1 MNSILVWSSF
11 LQHVTWVYQLGDGGI
26 LASFSA
32 TRGRSFPASFSSWYV
47 WCTYVYTLRIQMNE
61 MPPGQSIYIHID
73 MCSYVGTIIR
83 MHLQWPPAYN
93 PSYTS
98 QKFTKHTHI
107 YIYRT
112 YTDVCIYIYVNI
124 LMCVHIYI
132 WYTCSH
138 TYIYIHPHSYIY
150 IYTHVQTYSMCK
162 YTYVYIYTCHP
173 QISWCFA
180 SPCPGAGLVSLLAT
194 SGGFGS
200 APSGKWC
207 RGHGDLDDLRLINTI
222 WLCKTLL
229 FGIYQ
234 LTLGGPYPN

>member
-1 MNSILVWSSF
+1 
-11 LQHVTWVYQLGDGGI
+11 
-26 LASFSA
+26 
-32 TRGRSFPASFSSWYV
+32 
-47 WCTYVYTLRIQMNE
+47 MNE

-132 WYTCSH
+132 YIYDIHVHTH

-150 IYTHVQTYSMCK
+150 IY
-162 YTYVYIYTCHP
+162 IYTCAN
-173 QISWCFA
+173 IFN
-180 SPCPGAGLVSLLAT
+180 V
-194 SGGFGS
+194 
-200 APSGKWC
+200 
-207 RGHGDLDDLRLINTI
+207 
-222 WLCKTLL
+222 
-229 FGIYQ
+229 
-234 LTLGGPYPN
+234 